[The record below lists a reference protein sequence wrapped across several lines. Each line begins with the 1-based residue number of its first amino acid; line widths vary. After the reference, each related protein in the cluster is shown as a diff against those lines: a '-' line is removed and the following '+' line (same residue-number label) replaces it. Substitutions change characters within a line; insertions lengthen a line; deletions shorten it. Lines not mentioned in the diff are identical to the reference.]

1 MAFRGRRNRKDEVE
15 GGVRFEEGATK
26 GNKKGSESLERGV
39 MIGVCTRWS
48 LYESVKS
55 SRGISNLNYIF
66 ELDKM
71 ILVL

>member
-39 MIGVCTRWS
+39 MIGGVCTR
-48 LYESVKS
+48 V
-55 SRGISNLNYIF
+55 
-66 ELDKM
+66 
-71 ILVL
+71 